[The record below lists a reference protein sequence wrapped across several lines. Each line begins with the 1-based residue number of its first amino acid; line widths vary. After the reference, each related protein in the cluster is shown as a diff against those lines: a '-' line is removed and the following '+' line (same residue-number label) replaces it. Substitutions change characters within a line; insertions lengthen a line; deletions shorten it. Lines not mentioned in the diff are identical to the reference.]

1 MIKAL
6 TEEDVNATGQ
16 IVQWVPPSLIPPEA
30 SNRLKEH
37 SKRTPEASLQ
47 AQKEARLKGT
57 VAPSK
62 LPRSSRR
69 GLVEATE
76 DVHRDKLGRGPD
88 KPDGKGNEI
97 PNKIGMSFQQK
108 PRAIRKPPRNMRA
121 IGPDM
126 QQIEGREL
134 ETTPKGEIREAI
146 EWDPNDNIK

>member
-1 MIKAL
+1 MMKAS

-16 IVQWVPPSLIPPEA
+16 IVQWVPPPLIP
-30 SNRLKEH
+30 SNQLEH
-37 SKRTPEASLQ
+37 SKRKPE
-47 AQKEARLKGT
+47 AQKEAGLEGT

-88 KPDGKGNEI
+88 KPDGNGNEI
-97 PNKIGMSFQQK
+97 PNRIGMSFHPK
-108 PRAIRKPPRNMRA
+108 HRAIRKAPLNMRVMEQN
-121 IGPDM
+121 M
-126 QQIEGREL
+126 QQIDDRKL